1 MEKSKRSMIDGKT
14 LHGEIKTLHDQKSFS
29 HVLARQAARKKWY
42 NTHVNLKDE
51 IAAELKHG

>member
-1 MEKSKRSMIDGKT
+1 MTDGKT